1 MQGNHSGEVSGGVQV
16 VQNEGSVVAVDG
28 DEGRGFK
35 IIWGIEG
42 LGLGNP
48 LALGSKEKRRV
59 TSMVLALD
67 GIAKV
72 RKMRDSEG
80 GMKMSF

>member
-42 LGLGNP
+42 LTQFTNP
-48 LALGSKEKRRV
+48 VKR
-59 TSMVLALD
+59 
-67 GIAKV
+67 K
-72 RKMRDSEG
+72 G
-80 GMKMSF
+80 G